1 MHGSTISSPGVSAVI
16 DIIGHILIVLVVIGS
31 ATYLAAVGEIKSDT
45 IATVYGAAL
54 GFTTAGV
61 ISRRP
66 VSVRSGDTTGG
77 TE

>member
-1 MHGSTISSPGVSAVI
+1 MHGSISSPSASAVI

-66 VSVRSGDTTGG
+66 VSVRSTDSGVA
-77 TE
+77 E